1 MNCPNCN
8 SASICEIIYGYI
20 HMNEEIEE
28 AIKQRKMKLGGCVI
42 GNNSPKFSCNS
53 CSNLWGDLEYD

>member
-1 MNCPNCN
+1 
-8 SASICEIIYGYI
+8 
-20 HMNEEIEE
+20 MNEEIEE
-28 AIKQRKMKLGGCVI
+28 AIKQRKIILGGCVI